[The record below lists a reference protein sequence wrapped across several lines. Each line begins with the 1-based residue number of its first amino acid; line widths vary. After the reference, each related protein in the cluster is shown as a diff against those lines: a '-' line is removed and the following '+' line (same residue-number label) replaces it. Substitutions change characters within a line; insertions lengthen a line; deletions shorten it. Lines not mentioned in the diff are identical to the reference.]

1 MSAKSSVGPND
12 ILQAL
17 LDKHGELMH
26 GPALWRAL
34 GFRSE
39 RSFQRA
45 VQCSQIDVALFT
57 LPGRRGRYAKTRE
70 VAGWLEGLGR
80 SA

>member
-1 MSAKSSVGPND
+1 MPAYSTTESND
-12 ILQAL
+12 VLQAL
-17 LDKHGELMH
+17 LEKHGELMY
-26 GPALWRAL
+26 GAALWQAL

-45 VQCSQIDVALFT
+45 IQCSQITVALFT
-57 LPGRRGRYAKTRE
+57 LPGRRGRYAKTRD
-70 VAGWLEGLGR
+70 VATWIAGLGR